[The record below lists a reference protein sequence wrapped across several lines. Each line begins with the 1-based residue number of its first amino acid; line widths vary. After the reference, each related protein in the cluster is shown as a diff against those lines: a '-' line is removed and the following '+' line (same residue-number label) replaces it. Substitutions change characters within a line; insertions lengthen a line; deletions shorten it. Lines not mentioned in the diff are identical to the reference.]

1 VADRLL
7 DQSALRALMLE
18 LADRLGRRGV
28 RANVYVIDGAAM
40 AMQFD
45 ERRATRDID
54 AVVLS
59 GHGPLIEEVRALA
72 RLHDLPT
79 TWLNEQAASYV
90 ARVADTGS
98 SIVFDH
104 PNLSVAAA
112 SAEHLLAMKMLAARA
127 SDVPD
132 LRLLLSELGITS
144 MDEVES
150 ILSSVFPGTTMS
162 DRGRLMI
169 EDLLAETTD

>member
-1 VADRLL
+1 MADRLL
-7 DQSALRALMLE
+7 DQSALRALLLE
-18 LADRLGRRGV
+18 LAERLARRGV
-28 RANVYVIDGAAM
+28 RANVYVIGGAAM
-40 AMQFD
+40 AMQYD

-59 GHGPLIEEVRALA
+59 GHGPLIEEVRSMAL
-72 RLHDLPT
+72 LHDLPT

-90 ARVADTGS
+90 ARVADADS

-132 LRLLLSELGITS
+132 LRLLLSVLGITS
-144 MDEVES
+144 MAEVES
-150 ILSSVFPGTTMS
+150 TLATVFPGTTMS
-162 DRGRLMI
+162 DRARLMI
-169 EDLLAETTD
+169 EDLLVEDTS